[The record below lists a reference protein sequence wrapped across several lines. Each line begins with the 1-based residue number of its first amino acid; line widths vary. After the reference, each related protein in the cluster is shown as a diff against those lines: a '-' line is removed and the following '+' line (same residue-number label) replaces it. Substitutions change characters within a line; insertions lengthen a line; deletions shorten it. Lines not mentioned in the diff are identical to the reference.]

1 MPANMFEAPIP
12 GESLTVEPGGRPWEQ
27 PPQYNTVEEAL
38 DHYITQMSSDE
49 FFDQLVEVLE
59 LGTPVTTLV
68 DIIQT
73 SGMMNGKH
81 TVDVGIL
88 IAPALIEMIML
99 IGDTAGI
106 KYTTGL
112 DKKEDPKRKANI
124 NVAMA
129 IKELTEELKDKDS
142 DEHEDAESPAEEATE
157 DADKEAPKM
166 GLMARGIK

>member
-1 MPANMFEAPIP
+1 MFEAPIP

-27 PPQYNTVEEAL
+27 PAQYNTVEEAL

-49 FFDQLVEVLE
+49 FYDQLVEVLE
-59 LGTPVTTLV
+59 MGVPVTTLV

-99 IGDTAGI
+99 IGDTAGV

-112 DKKEDPKRKANI
+112 DKKEDPERKNNV
-124 NVAMA
+124 NVALA
-129 IKELTEELKDKDS
+129 RKELQEELDNKSDEPTEEPEEMVE
-142 DEHEDAESPAEEATE
+142 DEM
-157 DADKEAPKM
+157 PK
-166 GLMARGIK
+166 GLMARRTA